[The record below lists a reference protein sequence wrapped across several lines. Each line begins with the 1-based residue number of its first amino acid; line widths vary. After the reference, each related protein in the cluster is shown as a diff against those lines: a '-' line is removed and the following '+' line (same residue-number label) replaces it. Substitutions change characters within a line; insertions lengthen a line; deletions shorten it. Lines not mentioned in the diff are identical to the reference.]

1 MTLRGVEKKRNPY
14 KDPHSGLNILEI
26 VADNGEKRFY
36 DSGIEMRSTALT
48 RFSVGDSDPLSAK
61 AEYEWVREFSREN
74 WQTKTK
80 TNTTITS
87 DLKYFY
93 LKAESIAQK
102 SGVEIFRQ
110 QWDRKYLRDHF
121 WSRGRQI
128 VFLVHMLVHNQIN
141 K

>member
-1 MTLRGVEKKRNPY
+1 MTLRGVKKKRKPY

-26 VADNGEKRFY
+26 VADNGERRFY

-48 RFSVGDSDPLSAK
+48 RFSVSDNDPLSAKAK
-61 AEYEWVREFSREN
+61 AEYEWVWEFSREN

-93 LKAESIAQK
+93 LKAESIA
-102 SGVEIFRQ
+102 
-110 QWDRKYLRDHF
+110 
-121 WSRGRQI
+121 
-128 VFLVHMLVHNQIN
+128 
-141 K
+141 

>member
-14 KDPHSGLNILEI
+14 KDRHSGLNILEI

-48 RFSVGDSDPLSAK
+48 QFSVGDSDPLSAK

-80 TNTTITS
+80 SNTTITS

-93 LKAESIAQK
+93 LRQKRTAIRPKLQRRSNHQGPWQSIHK
-102 SGVEIFRQ
+102 V
-110 QWDRKYLRDHF
+110 
-121 WSRGRQI
+121 
-128 VFLVHMLVHNQIN
+128 N
-141 K
+141 KVRHRPDQYA

>member
-1 MTLRGVEKKRNPY
+1 MTLRGVKKKRKPY

-26 VADNGEKRFY
+26 VADNGERRFY

-48 RFSVGDSDPLSAK
+48 RFSVSDNDPLSAKAK
-61 AEYEWVREFSREN
+61 AEYEWVWEFSREN

-93 LKAESIAQK
+93 LKAKSIA
-102 SGVEIFRQ
+102 
-110 QWDRKYLRDHF
+110 
-121 WSRGRQI
+121 
-128 VFLVHMLVHNQIN
+128 
-141 K
+141 